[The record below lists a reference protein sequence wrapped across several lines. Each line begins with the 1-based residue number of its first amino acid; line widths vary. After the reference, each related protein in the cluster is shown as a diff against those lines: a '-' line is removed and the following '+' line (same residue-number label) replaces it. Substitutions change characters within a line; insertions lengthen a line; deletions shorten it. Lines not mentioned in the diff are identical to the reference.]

1 MSWEAVEDDQGRTYY
16 YNRETQETSW
26 TNPEIESASWKV
38 YQNDDGREYYYNE
51 TTQETTWEMPEEL
64 KEEVGKAG
72 NDGDG
77 NTVDAQ
83 VSKDAETEIETGRV
97 VDVDGDEQEDAQ
109 IELEGKENVAENYEK
124 AFTSKEEPHDLN
136 RVHELHSEA
145 LSSVDDELSNIDV
158 PALPEP
164 PSYSSLEEAQAAFKG
179 LLKSSNVDSTWSF
192 QRVISEHITNPIYW
206 AISDALQR
214 KELYD
219 EYLIDIIKNGLANKT
234 NVMEEFESN
243 FTELLTTFQSQGI
256 LMFNTRWISIK
267 QKLISEDN
275 SLYKHSILTDSEMA
289 ELYHKFVDRLKAKHD
304 EEVERQK
311 TQALT
316 ELESYLVDINPR
328 LVSDSSDWEELFTKL
343 LKDSRFK
350 ANKHFNVLHPVD
362 ILKLYKTKIYPQT
375 LKKLETQ
382 ISIEERKNYRTDR
395 KSRKQ
400 FKKFLVEKVSIRSN
414 TLFKD
419 IFAELENEDSFIE
432 ICGRNGSSP
441 LELFWDIVDE
451 KRQVMKLKK
460 DLIENE
466 LKRRSG
472 KVDYIHALSSKANFT
487 EVFDNEIRDVN
498 ETIKTLGEQEVE
510 EVYESLHKDLQYQL
524 GIYAKNRALAIKS
537 CGAWLSKEYLHKSDT
552 LLKVGSEI
560 VPGHINVA
568 EKSGSF
574 VLSEPIEPEVLA
586 AFVAQVENSHTYR
599 NLFQLIRS
607 NEQKNQH
614 VIELDAATRE
624 TLAALVKALNEQRAQ
639 KLLQEERNVHENSKK
654 RSIEDSQPDDR
665 PKKQQKHVLL
675 NY

>member
-26 TNPEIESASWKV
+26 TNPEIESGSWKV
-38 YQNDDGREYYYNE
+38 YQNEDGREYYYNE
-51 TTQETTWEMPEEL
+51 TTQETTWEKPEEL
-64 KEEVGKAG
+64 KEEGERAE
-72 NDGDG
+72 NDGNGNAVEADISRDG
-77 NTVDAQ
+77 EADFEKGNIV
-83 VSKDAETEIETGRV
+83 
-97 VDVDGDEQEDAQ
+97 DEQEDVPNVLGAR
-109 IELEGKENVAENYEK
+109 EDGTENH
-124 AFTSKEEPHDLN
+124 EEAVSSREESQGADPVHGLN
-136 RVHELHSEA
+136 GQA
-145 LSSVDDELSNIDV
+145 LSSLDDELLKIDI
-158 PALPEP
+158 PTLPEP
-164 PSYSSLEEAQAAFKG
+164 PSYLSLEEAQAAFKG
-179 LLKSSNVDSTWSF
+179 LLKSSSVDSTWSF

-219 EYLIDIIKNGLANKT
+219 EYLIEIIKEGLTNKT
-234 NVMEEFESN
+234 NVMEEFEAN
-243 FTELLTTFQSQGI
+243 FTELLTKFQSQGV
-256 LMFNTRWISIK
+256 LKFNTRWISIK
-267 QKLISEDN
+267 QKLILEDN
-275 SLYKHSILTDSEMA
+275 SLYKHSILTDLEMA
-289 ELYHKFVDRLKAKHD
+289 ALYHKFVDQLKAKHD

-328 LVSDSSDWEELFTKL
+328 LVSDSSDWEELSTKL
-343 LKDSRFK
+343 SKDSRFK

-382 ISIEERKNYRTDR
+382 ISVEEKKNYRTDR
-395 KSRKQ
+395 KSRTQ

-472 KVDYIHALSSKANFT
+472 EVDYIHALSSKANFI
-487 EVFDNEIRDVN
+487 EIFDKDIRDVN
-498 ETIKTLGEQEVE
+498 DTIKTLGEEELE

-524 GIYAKNRALAIKS
+524 GVYAKNRALAVKS
-537 CGAWLSKEYLHKSDT
+537 CGSWLAKEYLHKSDT
-552 LLKVGSEI
+552 LVKVGPEI
-560 VPGHINVA
+560 VPGHISVV
-568 EKSGSF
+568 EESGTF
-574 VLSEPIEPEVLA
+574 VLSGSIEPAVLS

-599 NLFQLIRS
+599 NLFQLIKS
-607 NEQKNQH
+607 NEQKSQH
-614 VIELDAATRE
+614 TIELDAATSE
-624 TLAALVKALNEQRAQ
+624 TLNAMVKVLNEQRAQ
-639 KLLQEERNVHENSKK
+639 KLYEEERKVHENSRK